1 MSTSRRRRLAL
12 NTRYPTPPGV
22 ADLHSAG
29 AEATGGWE
37 TDKADERWVSTHCA
51 FCGIQCGMHLRVA
64 AGEVVGVEPRMDT
77 HNKGKLCPKGAA
89 AYQQL
94 SHPERLPHPLARA
107 GGVSRRTRLDRKSVG
122 QGTWVPVRE
131 DHSGGS
137 KIK

>member
-51 FCGIQCGMHLRVA
+51 FCGVQCGMHLRVA

-77 HNKGKLCPKGAA
+77 HR
-89 AYQQL
+89 
-94 SHPERLPHPLARA
+94 SEERRA
-107 GGVSRRTRLDRKSVG
+107 GKECVSTCRSR
-122 QGTWVPVRE
+122 WWP
-131 DHSGGS
+131 DH
-137 KIK
+137 